1 MEGGP
6 VLRPSDLL
14 PTLATTLRRGV
25 RDVFA
30 TTRSRGRDPHRRT
43 RSTDVSVQRV
53 HHRDVW
59 ARVSTVGRD
68 GERTFVLVPGIGVA
82 ATYFER
88 LAPALNEFG
97 PVHALDL
104 PGFGGV
110 PHPIDAR
117 RMDIGDY
124 AELVGAVIDEL
135 GLDDPVVLGHSMGTQ
150 VVAEL
155 AARRPELTT
164 IVLLGPVMNRHERRL
179 PTAALRFAQSSVR
192 EPLKVAILA
201 AGAYLLCGPRWF
213 SRVLPEMMHYR
224 IEETVPRIRAS
235 ALVIRGEFDRLVPR
249 EWAEEI
255 ARSMP
260 HARAWEIPDA
270 SHSVMHA
277 HAEEVARLCV
287 EHARAPQPDRD
298 EAALRRYPDSEV
310 DHSEEDAPTE
320 DPIGALRGRITEL
333 AGILVDDDS
342 LIAEGKTL
350 HAEASDP
357 EALHQVAPD
366 AGDGELVEGGGSR
379 EDGEQ
384 DG

>member
-1 MEGGP
+1 M
-6 VLRPSDLL
+6 LRPSDLL
-14 PTLATTLRRGV
+14 PTLASTLRRGL
-25 RDVFA
+25 RDIFA
-30 TTRSRGRDPHRRT
+30 TALSRRREPRRRY

-53 HHRDVW
+53 HRGDVW

-110 PHPIDAR
+110 PHPVDAR

-135 GLDDPVVLGHSMGTQ
+135 GLEDPVVLGHSMGTQ

-164 IVLLGPVMNRHERRL
+164 IVLLGPVMNRHERSI
-179 PTAALRFAQSSVR
+179 PTAALRFAQSSVK
-192 EPLKVAILA
+192 EPLQVALLA

-224 IEETVPRIRAS
+224 IEDTVPHIRAS
-235 ALVIRGEFDRLVPR
+235 TLVIRGEFDRLVPR

-255 ARSMP
+255 AAAIP

-287 EHARAPQPDRD
+287 EHARATQPDRE

-310 DHSEEDAPTE
+310 DHSEEDARIG
-320 DPIGALRGRITEL
+320 DPLGALRGRITEL

-342 LIAEGKTL
+342 LIAEGKTQ

-357 EALHQVAPD
+357 AALHEAAPD
-366 AGDGELVEGGGSR
+366 PGGDDLI
-379 EDGEQ
+379 DG
-384 DG
+384 DAHAH

>member
-1 MEGGP
+1 MHDG
-6 VLRPSDLL
+6 
-14 PTLATTLRRGV
+14 
-25 RDVFA
+25 
-30 TTRSRGRDPHRRT
+30 
-43 RSTDVSVQRV
+43 
-53 HHRDVW
+53 DVW

-110 PHPIDAR
+110 PHPVDSR

-124 AELVGAVIDEL
+124 ADLVGAVIDKL
-135 GLDDPVVLGHSMGTQ
+135 GLEDPVVLGHSMGTQ

-155 AARRPELTT
+155 AARRPELST
-164 IVLLGPVMNRHERRL
+164 IVLLGPVMNRHERSI

-192 EPLKVAILA
+192 EPLQVALLA

-213 SRVLPEMMHYR
+213 SRVLPEMMQYR
-224 IEETVPRIRAS
+224 IEDTVPQIRAS
-235 ALVIRGEFDRLVPR
+235 TLVIRGEFDRLVPR

-255 ARSMP
+255 AVAIP
-260 HARAWEIPDA
+260 HARAWEIPGA

-287 EHARAPQPDRD
+287 EHARAPQPDHG
-298 EAALRRYPDSEV
+298 EAVLRRYPDSEV
-310 DHSEEDAPTE
+310 DHSEEDAAIG
-320 DPIGALRGRITEL
+320 DPLGALRGRITEL

-342 LIAEGKTL
+342 LIAEGKTQ

-357 EALHQVAPD
+357 SALHDEAPD
-366 AGDGELVEGGGSR
+366 HSELVDR
-379 EDGEQ
+379 DGHEH
-384 DG
+384 